1 MFMRNSLD
9 NVVFVD
15 GNKGTVIKTKT
26 CEVYEYGQKPHK
38 QTSYFVAFEDWGENG
53 FSKDGWFNESEIDF
67 DDTCE
72 MHIDEENI
80 LDNLFEC
87 STCGH
92 FVETYDN
99 YCPFCGR
106 KIIEDE
112 ER

>member
-1 MFMRNSLD
+1 
-9 NVVFVD
+9 
-15 GNKGTVIKTKT
+15 
-26 CEVYEYGQKPHK
+26 
-38 QTSYFVAFEDWGENG
+38 
-53 FSKDGWFNESEIDF
+53 
-67 DDTCE
+67 

-80 LDNLFEC
+80 LDDLFEC
-87 STCGH
+87 SACGH